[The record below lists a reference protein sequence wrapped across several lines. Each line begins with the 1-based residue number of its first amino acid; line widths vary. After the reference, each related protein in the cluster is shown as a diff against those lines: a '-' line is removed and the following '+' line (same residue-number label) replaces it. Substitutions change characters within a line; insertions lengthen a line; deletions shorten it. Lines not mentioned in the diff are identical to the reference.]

1 MLLAV
6 AVWRQHPT
14 EIEDLFLDKGLDIGD
29 WHRGLISSRRLLVI
43 CRHAPEDG
51 PYKTALRDGDYPE
64 WVQMLKEI
72 HKEIAL
78 YRASKY
84 VGGDHEYIPQVFL
97 SLPER
102 IEHFG
107 REAAEAEFIEEAR
120 EGLLSDLF

>member
-1 MLLAV
+1 M
-6 AVWRQHPT
+6 
-14 EIEDLFLDKGLDIGD
+14 
-29 WHRGLISSRRLLVI
+29 
-43 CRHAPEDG
+43 
-51 PYKTALRDGDYPE
+51 
-64 WVQMLKEI
+64 QMLKEI

-107 REAAEAEFIEEAR
+107 REAAEAEFIDEAR
-120 EGLLSDLF
+120 EGLLSDQF